1 MFPSLE
7 EFSDDVNGKA
17 SRSNYLPN
25 WKVGS
30 ILSNMEN
37 TDPSPGPDEAA
48 ALLADADESVAEWAG
63 RLRLPPVFHTAI
75 GTAIALQIATAAYGI
90 AVDTPRGRLALGA
103 GLLVFAATAP
113 VQLLR
118 FRARNGVWVSGLASR
133 VVLGTGNASTTAYL
147 LAFGAAVWAAFAD
160 RWWLVGLSAVV
171 GGAAY
176 TLGGRRWWRQFQ
188 GDPSAHSRSASLA
201 FTAGAVVV
209 ALAGLVLLLVEK

>member
-1 MFPSLE
+1 MES
-7 EFSDDVNGKA
+7 K
-17 SRSNYLPN
+17 
-25 WKVGS
+25 GS
-30 ILSNMEN
+30 A
-37 TDPSPGPDEAA
+37 PGPEEAA
-48 ALLADADESVAEWAG
+48 SLLAATDKSVAEWAG
-63 RLRLPPVFHTAI
+63 TLRLPALFHTGI
-75 GTAIALQIATAAYGI
+75 GAAIALQIATAAYGI
-90 AVDTPRGRLALGA
+90 AVDSTRARVALAA
-103 GLLVFAATAP
+103 GLLVFAATAV

-118 FRARNGVWVSGLASR
+118 FRALNGVWVSGLASR
-133 VVLGTGNASTTAYL
+133 VVLGTGNASSTAYL

-176 TLGGRRWWRQFQ
+176 TLGARRWWRQYQ

>member
-1 MFPSLE
+1 
-7 EFSDDVNGKA
+7 
-17 SRSNYLPN
+17 
-25 WKVGS
+25 
-30 ILSNMEN
+30 MES
-37 TDPSPGPDEAA
+37 TEPAPRPDEAA

-63 RLRLPPVFHTAI
+63 RLRLPRLFHTAI
-75 GTAIALQIATAAYGI
+75 GAAIAVQIATAAYGI
-90 AVDTPRGRLALGA
+90 AVDTPRARLTLGA
-103 GLLVFAATAP
+103 GLIVFAATAI

-147 LAFGAAVWAAFAD
+147 LAFAAAVWAAFDD
-160 RWWLVGLSAVV
+160 RWWLVGLSAIV

-176 TLGGRRWWRQFQ
+176 TLGGRHWWRRYR

>member
-1 MFPSLE
+1 
-7 EFSDDVNGKA
+7 
-17 SRSNYLPN
+17 
-25 WKVGS
+25 
-30 ILSNMEN
+30 MES
-37 TDPSPGPDEAA
+37 TDPAPRPDEAA
-48 ALLADADESVAEWAG
+48 ALLAEADESVAQWAG
-63 RLRLPPVFHTAI
+63 RLSLPPLFHSAI
-75 GTAIALQIATAAYGI
+75 GAAIAVQIATAAYGI
-90 AVDTPRGRLALGA
+90 AVDTPRARVALGA
-103 GLLVFAATAP
+103 GLLVFAATAV

-147 LAFGAAVWAAFAD
+147 LAFGAAVWAAFED
-160 RWWLVGLSAVV
+160 RWWLVGLSAIV

-176 TLGGRRWWRQFQ
+176 TLGGRHWWRQYQ

>member
-1 MFPSLE
+1 
-7 EFSDDVNGKA
+7 
-17 SRSNYLPN
+17 
-25 WKVGS
+25 
-30 ILSNMEN
+30 MET

-48 ALLADADESVAEWAG
+48 AQLADADESVAEWAG
-63 RLRLPPVFHTAI
+63 RLRLPPLFHTAI
-75 GTAIALQIATAAYGI
+75 GAAIALQIATAAYGI
-90 AVDTPRGRLALGA
+90 AVDTPRARVALGA
-103 GLLVFAATAP
+103 GLLVFAATAA

-147 LAFGAAVWAAFAD
+147 LAFGAAVWAAFEG
-160 RWWLVGLSAVV
+160 RWWLVGLAAIV

-176 TLGGRRWWRQFQ
+176 TLGGRRWWRQYQ
-188 GDPSAHSRSASLA
+188 GDPSTHSRSASLA